1 MSVKTKLITALT
13 LILVVAFLATSLV
26 NYAFTKAAVRA
37 ELLNSS
43 LPLTGKN
50 IYSEVH
56 SDMLR
61 PILVSTSMA
70 HDAFLKEWIEDGEKD
85 LAPITDYLSQLRDKY
100 GFLTTFFVSA
110 VTDNYY
116 YQDGILKKIGPR
128 DPHDVWYYG
137 FVRTG
142 HEFDLDVDT
151 NEAEN
156 GALTIFANFR
166 VTDENGR
173 LLGVAGVG
181 VNIDRVTGL
190 LEQARAEYSRE
201 VYLVDQDGLVQV
213 HSDRSRIER
222 DYITNMAGIRDVA
235 PAILAAGDAAR
246 SHEYDWEGQHYLLST
261 RYIPELKWHLIVE
274 QSETSALVSAR
285 NNMVRTVIIGLLA
298 SVLIIILCSLTINH
312 YQGRLERL
320 AKTDPLT
327 GAANRRALDE
337 AFGEAAYKA
346 GRYGAPFSVVILDL
360 NKFKAINDEFGHIKG
375 DEVLRNVAES
385 TRRTIRPTD
394 LLARWGGD
402 EFVILL
408 DGGMAEAE
416 ALIHRVSCALPEAGL
431 GIPISFSHGLSQYM
445 EGDTLESMTNRAD
458 QAMYQAK
465 ERACEEADL

>member
-70 HDAFLKEWIEDGEKD
+70 HDAFLKEWIEAGEKD
-85 LAPITDYLSQLRDKY
+85 VGPITDYLSQLREKY
-100 GFLTTFFVSA
+100 DFLTTFFVSA

-116 YQDGILKKIGPR
+116 YQGGILKKVGPR
-128 DPHDVWYYG
+128 DPHDVWYYA

-142 HEFDLDVDT
+142 HEFDLDVDS

-166 VTDENGR
+166 VTDEKGR

-181 VNIDRVTGL
+181 VNINRVTAL

-213 HSDRSRIER
+213 HRDRSRIER
-222 DYITNMAGIRDVA
+222 YYITKAGGIRDVA
-235 PAILAAGDAAR
+235 PAILAANDEAR
-246 SHEYDWEGQHYLLST
+246 SFEYDWDGQHYLLSA
-261 RYIPELKWHLIVE
+261 RYIPELKWYLIVE

-285 NNMVRTVIIGLLA
+285 NNLVRTVIIGLLA
-298 SVLIIILCSLTINH
+298 TVLIIILCTLTINH

-337 AFGEAAYKA
+337 AFEESAYKA
-346 GRYGAPFSVVILDL
+346 GRYGIPFSVVILDL
-360 NKFKAINDEFGHIKG
+360 NKFKAINDVYGHIKG
-375 DEVLRNVAES
+375 DEVLRKVAET

-416 ALIHRVSCALPEAGL
+416 ALIHRVSCALAE
-431 GIPISFSHGLSQYM
+431 IETDVNISFSHGLAQFI
-445 EGDTLESMTNRAD
+445 EGDSLETMTHRAD
-458 QAMYQAK
+458 QAMYRTK
-465 ERACEEADL
+465 ERSCKDEDL